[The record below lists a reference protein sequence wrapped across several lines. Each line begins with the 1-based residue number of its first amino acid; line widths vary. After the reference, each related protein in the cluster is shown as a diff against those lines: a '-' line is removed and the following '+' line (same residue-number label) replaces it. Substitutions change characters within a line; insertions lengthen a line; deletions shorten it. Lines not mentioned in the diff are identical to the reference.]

1 MTSSPELWRQRLGLL
16 LGPALFL
23 LMMFMES
30 PVGMSAGAWQVA
42 ALTALMAAWWV
53 TEAVPIPVTALLP
66 VALLPLLGV
75 MDIADAAAPYANP
88 LIFLFLGGFMIAAA
102 LQRWNLHRRIA
113 LHILGLTG
121 HGLDRLVAGFMT
133 ATAALSMWVSNTATA
148 ALMLPIGVS
157 VLVLLEEQ
165 EVAPEHGRNF
175 ARALLLGIAFGA
187 NIGGM
192 ATLIGTPPNALLAGY
207 LAEQYGVQVGF
218 VQWMAV
224 GLPAALILLLAC
236 WWVLCRRVFPLPSR
250 RIEGIE
256 DLIARQQAA
265 LGGMTVPERRV
276 ALVFAAV
283 ALAWLGRPLLETAL
297 PGAGLSDPGI
307 AVLGALLLFLIPA
320 GGGFRGGLLQW
331 EATAQLPWGVLVLVG
346 GGLSLG
352 TAISSSGLSGAVVV
366 GLGDLGGWPV
376 WAVIGLVALVAMLLS
391 HVTSNTATAATL
403 LPLAAALALSLGQS
417 PLLLTVP
424 VALAASCAFMLPV
437 ATPPNAIVFGSGRLE
452 VPDMV
457 RAGWQLS
464 LLALA
469 VVTLVVLTLVEAV
482 LS

>member
-1 MTSSPELWRQRLGLL
+1 MTPVPQPRRQRLGLF

-23 LMMFMES
+23 FMLFMET
-30 PVGMSAGAWQVA
+30 PAGMSATAWQVA
-42 ALTALMAAWWV
+42 ALTVLMAVWWV
-53 TEAVPIPVTALLP
+53 TEAVPIAVTALLP
-66 VALLPLLGV
+66 VTLLPLMGV
-75 MDIADAAAPYANP
+75 MDITAAAAPYANP
-88 LIFLFLGGFMIAAA
+88 LIFLFLGGFMLAAA

-113 LHILGLTG
+113 LHILGLAG
-121 HGLDRLVAGFMT
+121 HSLDRLVAGFMA
-133 ATAALSMWVSNTATA
+133 ATAGLSMWVSNTATA

-165 EVAPEHGRNF
+165 ELTSDHSRNF

-207 LAEQYGVQVGF
+207 LAEQHALQIGF

-224 GLPAALILLLAC
+224 GLPAALLLLLAC
-236 WWVLCRRVFPLPSR
+236 WWVLCRRAFPLPAR
-250 RIEGIE
+250 HIEGIE
-256 DLIARQQAA
+256 ALLERQRSA
-265 LGGMTVPERRV
+265 LGTMSAPEWRV

-283 ALAWLGRPLLETAL
+283 ALAWLGRPLLELLL

-320 GGGFRGGLLQW
+320 TGGLLQW
-331 EATAQLPWGVLVLVG
+331 ENTSQLPWGVLVLVG

-352 TAISSSGLSGAVVV
+352 AAITSSGLSEAVIVM
-366 GLGDLGGWPV
+366 LGDLGGWPL
-376 WAVIGLVALVAMLLS
+376 WLLIALVASLGLLLS

-403 LPLAAALALSLGQS
+403 LPLAAALALTLEQS
-417 PLLLTVP
+417 PLLLSVP

-452 VPDMV
+452 VADMV

-464 LLALA
+464 LVALV
-469 VVTLVVLTLVEAV
+469 VVTLVTLALAEAV
-482 LS
+482 LA